1 MRMLMVG
8 VTLGVLLAGA
18 AFAAAQDAKPVPG
31 TFSGV
36 KLVDTQARTP
46 EQSVTVTVGK
56 EHVRVIDPAAAK
68 DLKVLAYSGLSATH
82 NFGKMPPG
90 AVAAPATT
98 ERNWLTLKSGADEV
112 TLRVSDH
119 VYTQLKTALESHG
132 VKIEEAK

>member
-8 VTLGVLLAGA
+8 ASLGVLLVGA
-18 AFAAAQDAKPVPG
+18 AVVTAQEEKGAG

-56 EHVRVIDPAAAK
+56 QHVRVIDPAAAK
-68 DLKVLAYSGLSATH
+68 DLKVFAYSGLSATH
-82 NFGKMPPG
+82 SFGKTPPG

-119 VYTQLKTALESHG
+119 VYTQLKAALESHN
-132 VKIEEAK
+132 VKVEEAK